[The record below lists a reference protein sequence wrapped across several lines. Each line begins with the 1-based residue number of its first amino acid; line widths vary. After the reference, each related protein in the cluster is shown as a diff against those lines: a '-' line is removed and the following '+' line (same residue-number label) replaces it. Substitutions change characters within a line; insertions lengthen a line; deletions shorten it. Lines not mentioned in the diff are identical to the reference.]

1 MSKLFLHSQHVTQWI
16 DMNNKRLTELELD
29 VHELQYLMDSFEKA
43 PSSTLAELLKRNI
56 ERMQQQL
63 EALSEEVDAACVPV
77 SVLVASESLVKEA
90 VHKAEEDGETARKA
104 AEETVEIAEEAEE
117 PVMDVPVRKESGR
130 MAVLGENIKL
140 FAGGLR
146 KSISL
151 NDSFRFSRELFGGDM
166 ALMNRTI
173 EQISMMSSY
182 QAAVAFLSSKVNVN
196 EENEAVADFLD
207 LLDKYF
213 NQSV

>member
-1 MSKLFLHSQHVTQWI
+1 M
-16 DMNNKRLTELELD
+16 
-29 VHELQYLMDSFEKA
+29 
-43 PSSTLAELLKRNI
+43 
-56 ERMQQQL
+56 
-63 EALSEEVDAACVPV
+63 PV

-130 MAVLGENIKL
+130 TAVLGENIKL

>member
-117 PVMDVPVRKESGR
+117 PVMDVPVRKETSNCLPVG
-130 MAVLGENIKL
+130 
-140 FAGGLR
+140 
-146 KSISL
+146 
-151 NDSFRFSRELFGGDM
+151 
-166 ALMNRTI
+166 
-173 EQISMMSSY
+173 
-182 QAAVAFLSSKVNVN
+182 
-196 EENEAVADFLD
+196 
-207 LLDKYF
+207 
-213 NQSV
+213 

>member
-1 MSKLFLHSQHVTQWI
+1 M
-16 DMNNKRLTELELD
+16 
-29 VHELQYLMDSFEKA
+29 
-43 PSSTLAELLKRNI
+43 
-56 ERMQQQL
+56 
-63 EALSEEVDAACVPV
+63 
-77 SVLVASESLVKEA
+77 
-90 VHKAEEDGETARKA
+90 
-104 AEETVEIAEEAEE
+104 EIAEEAEE

-130 MAVLGENIKL
+130 TAVLGENIKL